1 MRQRNSSDIAIQRL
15 FSAWCEKE
23 CRSHYILDDV
33 HDNMADPRYAE
44 AAENSTKALLDF
56 LCKPTSSLYGIL
68 LKLKV
73 ACHYDDYVAEAL
85 DPACNLIAPRAI
97 IAAMHDME
105 NLIIVR
111 MGDAGKPIPEQET
124 PHPAADAA
132 HVS

>member
-1 MRQRNSSDIAIQRL
+1 
-15 FSAWCEKE
+15 
-23 CRSHYILDDV
+23 
-33 HDNMADPRYAE
+33 MADPRYAE
-44 AAENSTKALLDF
+44 ATEHSTRALMDF

-97 IAAMHDME
+97 VAAMHDME

-111 MGDAGKPIPEQET
+111 MGAAGKSIPEQET
-124 PHPAADAA
+124 LDPATDAA